1 MAYGPFAPIYT
12 DIEMRLIRLDERLA
26 LEQLRA
32 LAWHADRLG
41 VCFPSVRRLKS
52 VTRRGYETVNR
63 EIDKLIAWNLVRL
76 HSHYSPL
83 RRRTETAYQINP
95 MVLYIRE
102 DLEPEAWKLWE
113 SHESGANRV
122 PSVPTYENTSV
133 PELRSNRRNQNQ
145 PESESI
151 NRNQN
156 QNHHQNHQPS
166 DSAGGEAFLN
176 GDGDKP
182 KNAQNGKKADSN
194 GVAPSAKRNRKA
206 QNTESSESETQRE
219 AHEQNPAPHSAPPP
233 SPLAEY
239 KTPLTDADQEDMAQY
254 LNAYL
259 PTQLAQARHL
269 VATYGLDQVSA
280 ALDWLKGQ
288 KKVRNKA
295 GLVVHW
301 LRVGAVAAADRRPV
315 APEESGSLLSGE
327 YAEYFER

>member
-41 VCFPSVRRLKS
+41 VCFPSVRRLKT

-76 HSHYSPL
+76 HSQYSPL

-102 DLEPEAWKLWE
+102 DLEAEAWKLWE

-122 PSVPTYENTSV
+122 PSVPTYENSSV
-133 PELRSNRRNQNQ
+133 PDLRSNRRNQNQ
-145 PESESI
+145 PESESTI
-151 NRNQN
+151 RNQN

-166 DSAGGEAFLN
+166 DSAGGKPFLN
-176 GDGDKP
+176 GDGDEP
-182 KNAQNGKKADSN
+182 KHAQNGTNADSN
-194 GVAPSAKRNRKA
+194 GVAPSAKRNRKTKD
-206 QNTESSESETQRE
+206 TESPESQTQRE

-239 KTPLTDADQEDMAQY
+239 KTALADADAEDMAQY

-269 VATYGLDQVSA
+269 VATYGVAQIDA
-280 ALDWLKGQ
+280 ALDWLRGE
-288 KKVRNKA
+288 KKVKNRA
-295 GLVVHW
+295 GLFVW
-301 LRVGAVAAADRRPV
+301 YLKSGATSAADRRPV